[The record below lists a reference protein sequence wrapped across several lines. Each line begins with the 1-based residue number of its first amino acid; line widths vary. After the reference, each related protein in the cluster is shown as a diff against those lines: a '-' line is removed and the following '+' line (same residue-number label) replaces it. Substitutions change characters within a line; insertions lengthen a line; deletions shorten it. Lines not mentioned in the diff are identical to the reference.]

1 MKRKLIKKTLNIST
15 YNRFDKVYP
24 TNEIYSYDK
33 NSARI
38 EISFVN
44 KVVDAN
50 VVCLLIFRKTQQKL
64 ETIAAKENDH
74 SMLNGFMKMI

>member
-50 VVCLLIFRKTQQKL
+50 VVCLLIFRKTLKKM
-64 ETIAAKENDH
+64 TITTLI
-74 SMLNGFMKMI
+74 SMLNGFMKTM